1 MGEKRRRGE
10 EEKRKKRT
18 RYPLFTPCL
27 TCMLYNLQRLCS
39 FSQSHPKRLPALGGD
54 YQPPTPLCRN
64 DTPESNGEGNSNPGE
79 TGKIEGEILNTCDPD
94 LEGGLKELE
103 LPTLTCREEEE
114 DDEVL
119 RCLVADSPRTPRAER
134 LLSDITC
141 IASRTD
147 PWAYNEMSGLRGI
160 SSEGERKVWL
170 KNCGGF
176 VMRCS
181 RTFEAVRIDG
191 GSVVKMTRWTPEARS
206 GIKSRSVEVGEKE

>member
-1 MGEKRRRGE
+1 MI
-10 EEKRKKRT
+10 
-18 RYPLFTPCL
+18 LI
-27 TCMLYNLQRLCS
+27 NS
-39 FSQSHPKRLPALGGD
+39 
-54 YQPPTPLCRN
+54 PP
-64 DTPESNGEGNSNPGE
+64 PESNGEGNSNPGE

-114 DDEVL
+114 EEEVL

-147 PWAYNEMSGLRGI
+147 PWAYNEISGLRGI

-170 KNCGGF
+170 KNCGGV

-181 RTFEAVRIDG
+181 RTFEAVRMVG
-191 GSVVKMTRWTPEARS
+191 RSVVKMTRCTPEARS
-206 GIKSRSVEVGEKE
+206 GIKSRRVEVGEKE